1 MMNCEEVFNKVLQ
14 VVRSDEISL
23 SKMLEEIR
31 VNEFNEMKRN
41 REEYEKYCLG
51 KDFHDNSVML
61 GYFDLALLKLAFSI
75 DNPGIKSQ
83 FTRDEIEAFQK
94 LDRFIRLD
102 YVTDKEIVSALL
114 NKKGQI
120 YDVIKTWY
128 YMQMYE
134 YEKLIDPLSY
144 NVRETLA
151 SALRQEYRRRME
163 KIKLGIRNYMD
174 IDPGSTRRLFEEYES
189 AILSRAELERQRAE
203 DLLNENL
210 EEGGSDQIV
219 ISMLERRISQ
229 LREERDKLQA
239 EVEELKKKI
248 ENVDENTK
256 VVLKGEIENLQR
268 TNQELRK
275 KVQEY
280 EVNLSKLKSEN
291 EELRLR
297 VEKAENPSERY
308 VRFDEAR
315 IMEVNFLGRFEM
327 KMNSLPRKF
336 YDPIRRGEFLVK
348 ELKEYYVYRY
358 DQKGLLSQ
366 LGIKDIAV
374 YPHNSEILFVAKKN
388 RIFGE
393 PLEIVVKGI
402 FLSHIESFI
411 KSSFDNNPVSL
422 ADLLNVLDRA
432 IESGR
437 LGKVHYVVGIGSPT
451 GFDERVKRYVT
462 SQEFKE
468 SFVNF
473 YVTLILVDLESGEV
487 YYNKGDKL
495 VDQYLELFEPDIES
509 EKIEKIINYLK
520 EKIALEKAL
529 SLERV
534 IEETGYS
541 KLVVKRAFLE
551 AEKEGI
557 GKVKRIKDK
566 LFVVSE

>member
-1 MMNCEEVFNKVLQ
+1 MNCEEVFNKVLQ